1 MSQTERVVYVVDDET
16 MIAESLAKILV
27 QAGFKAIAF
36 DNPLSALEAAKTE
49 PPHLL
54 ISDVVMPQITGVEL
68 AIRFRSFY
76 PECKILLFSG
86 KSATADL
93 LEQARNQGY
102 EFELLTKP
110 VHPSDL
116 LAKLQSQR

>member
-16 MIAESLAKILV
+16 VIAESLAKILV

-36 DNPLSALEAAKTE
+36 DNPLLALEAVKTE
-49 PPHLL
+49 PPQLL

-68 AIRFRSFY
+68 AIRIRR
-76 PECKILLFSG
+76 LLFSG

-93 LEQARNQGY
+93 LEHARHQGY

-116 LAKLQSQR
+116 LARLQSHR